1 MAETLFILGREPE
14 LSVAELEAVCR
25 RWLGRV
31 SWCTTEV
38 TLVETKEEIPASD
51 FSRLGGSIKM
61 IRVLERWP
69 AGANPIEDVRAK
81 LDWPWLKQFWP
92 EGRVEF
98 GVSAYG
104 FSNSQRGALIAHLL
118 GVKKTIRAAKRPV
131 RLVTS
136 REPQH
141 TAVTVQRNGLLKNG
155 KEIILVHRG
164 DETLVGVTVAV
175 QDYQSYSLR
184 DYGRPA
190 ADPKSGMVPPK
201 LAQMMLNIA
210 NVQSSDIL
218 LDPFCGS
225 GTILQEA
232 ALLGVKELHGSDSE
246 VKAVKD
252 SQENLRWLL
261 KEFPQLQVNLEITK
275 MDARTTTVKPSVI
288 VTEPFLG
295 QPLRGHEPMQWLK
308 KQAAELAKLY
318 VETFQHWKVTL
329 RPGGRVIM
337 LWPLFVHQE
346 GNVSLELDT
355 EIEKLGLARQDL
367 LTPAQA
373 TALKIENSQVLTY
386 ARDDA
391 RVRRQVRMWAL

>member
-1 MAETLFILGREPE
+1 MET
-14 LSVAELEAVCR
+14 S
-25 RWLGRV
+25 
-31 SWCTTEV
+31 
-38 TLVETKEEIPASD
+38 KEIPTTD

-61 IRVLERWP
+61 VRVLERWP

-81 LDWPWLKQFWP
+81 LDWPWLERFWP
-92 EGRVEF
+92 AGRVEF

-118 GVKKTIRAAKRPV
+118 GVKKDIRAAKRPV

-141 TAVTVQRNGLLKNG
+141 SAVTVQRNGLLKHG
-155 KEIILVHRG
+155 KEIILVRHG
-164 DETLVGVTVAV
+164 NETLVGVTVAV

-210 NVQSSDIL
+210 NIQPNDVL

-246 VKAVKD
+246 TKAVKD
-252 SQENLRWLL
+252 SHENLRWLL

-275 MDARTTTVKPSVI
+275 MDARATSVKPSVI

-295 QPLRGHEPMQWLK
+295 QPLRGHEPLAWLK

-318 VETFQHWKVTL
+318 HETFFQWKRTL
-329 RPGGRVIM
+329 RPGGRVVMI
-337 LWPLFVHQE
+337 WPLFVHKE
-346 GNVSLELDT
+346 GNVSLELES
-355 EIEKLGLARQDL
+355 EISKLGLVRQDL
-367 LTPAQA
+367 LEKDLAEMLNVSDPG
-373 TALKIENSQVLTY
+373 VLTY

-391 RVRRQVRMWAL
+391 RVRRQVRMWTL